1 MEILE
6 RNTFKLVFEN
16 KWYKSTYVKFE
27 FYHTYNTLKNLWSST
42 SKELSNEFKSKLERE
57 RFALASQFR
66 GESVSQRITFIEK
79 TSQN

>member
-16 KWYKSTYVKFE
+16 KRLKSLYVRFE
-27 FYHTYNTLKNLWSST
+27 FNHTYNTLKNLWSST
-42 SKELSNEFKSKLERE
+42 SKELSNELKSKLEHE

-66 GESVSQRITFIEK
+66 GESVFRRISFVKK